1 MAKIQTSCPRCR
13 QPIVADVEQV
23 FDQYVD
29 PQAKQKLLGG
39 SVNFARCQSCGYEG
53 PLSTPIVYHDPE
65 KELLLTYFPSE
76 LGLPLNE
83 QEKLFGPLL
92 NQIINHLPN
101 EKKKGYLL
109 QPKSM
114 FTYQTLIETILGAD
128 GITKEMLDEQ
138 QKKLNL
144 LRIEVIKQES
154 TLIDESFFVLL
165 GRYMEAASAQG
176 NKKVVDTLNEVQ
188 TALIENTEVGRK
200 LKLQSE
206 EIEAALKDLQAAS
219 KDGLTREKLLDL
231 LINSPTD
238 IRLSTTVSYAR
249 SGMDYSF
256 FQLLTEKID
265 QAQGEEKEKLTQLRQ
280 KLLDMTQA
288 IDKRL
293 DEELVRARQ
302 LLEKIL
308 SAEDIQ
314 KAVEEN
320 LDQIDEFFNQ
330 VLKTALDDARQRG
343 DLERSSLIQQVVL
356 AVEKA
361 SAPPPE
367 VELIERLLAAKD
379 DTELNTLVE
388 NNSSQ
393 FTPEFMQ
400 ILNTIVVQSGE
411 SSNPEISQKL
421 QSVYTAVMK
430 ASMKAK
436 IK

>member
-1 MAKIQTSCPRCR
+1 MTTS
-13 QPIVADVEQV
+13 
-23 FDQYVD
+23 
-29 PQAKQKLLGG
+29 
-39 SVNFARCQSCGYEG
+39 
-53 PLSTPIVYHDPE
+53 PE
-65 KELLLTYFPSE
+65 
-76 LGLPLNE
+76 N
-83 QEKLFGPLL
+83 
-92 NQIINHLPN
+92 
-101 EKKKGYLL
+101 
-109 QPKSM
+109 
-114 FTYQTLIETILGAD
+114 
-128 GITKEMLDEQ
+128 
-138 QKKLNL
+138 
-144 LRIEVIKQES
+144 RIEVITQES
-154 TLIDESFFVLL
+154 ALIDESFFVLV

-188 TALIENTEVGRK
+188 TALIENTEIGRK

-219 KDGLTREKLLDL
+219 KEGLTREKLLDL

-238 IRLSTTVSYAR
+238 IRLSTIVSYAR

-265 QAQGEEKEKLTQLRQ
+265 LAQGEEKEKLTQLRQ
-280 KLLDMTQA
+280 KLLDLTQA

-330 VLKTALDDARQRG
+330 VLKTTLDDARQRG
-343 DLERSSLIQQVVL
+343 DLERSSRIQQVVL

-388 NNSSQ
+388 DNSSQ

-400 ILNTIVVQSGE
+400 IMNTIVVQSGD

-421 QSVYTAVMK
+421 KSVYSAVMK